1 MSTHFSTKGTT
12 MRGAEM
18 RAILAGRR
26 SDDDDG
32 FAMLTVIM
40 LIMVCTAISVLML
53 GVVVAQVKPT
63 VFEAKNTRT
72 ISAAEAGIDAS
83 LSILRTALGAPDVI
97 TGQISGDP
105 RKLPCTVGGTVGGT
119 STSLRYNVAITYF
132 KANPASKDATWRA
145 ANKMTCV
152 VGSGLSTAPAY
163 AIITSVGGD
172 AAVGGYDADV
182 GNRTLES
189 LYTFQVLNATTAGG
203 TIYTFGDG
211 YCLQATWNPPRAGST
226 VSYIPATSCRTDGPR
241 LLWSYGTDYGI
252 HLAVTDLSG
261 TKLCL
266 TGSAGATVTLQ
277 ACTGAFDQLFSWEGG
292 AVWRGEN
299 SSKTGYSSECL
310 GTGDSALT
318 DLTDKLLTI
327 TTSCASNGAWGSF
340 DPDPRVGAG
349 AAGYTTHQIVNFLE
363 FGRCMDVTNE
373 QVWSTFMISYP
384 CKQDPSGG
392 SLLAWNHK
400 WYYSEPTG
408 STGSLG
414 GQKIQV
420 NDPWAGA
427 YCLTTPATSVSP
439 AYPTMTP
446 CGSDPKQIWT
456 RTAKAAT
463 SYADSWTFTDTYG
476 RCISLGDKM
485 DGSWSK
491 LLMATCNGGPEQK
504 WNAPATTQGASLDN
518 FKELN

>member
-26 SDDDDG
+26 SDDDDEG

-97 TGQISGDP
+97 TGQISGNP
-105 RKLPCTVGGTVGGT
+105 RKLPCTVAGTVGGT
-119 STSLRYNVAITYF
+119 GTSLRYNVAITYF
-132 KANPASKDATWRA
+132 KANPASKDANWRDK
-145 ANKMTCV
+145 NKLTCV

-163 AIITSVGGD
+163 AIITSTGGD
-172 AAVGGYDADV
+172 VAVAGYDASV

-189 LYTFQVLNATTAGG
+189 LYTFQAVNATTAGG

-211 YCLQATWNPPRAGST
+211 YCLQAANPPQAGST

-266 TGSAGATVTLQ
+266 TGSGGAPVTLQ
-277 ACTGAFDQLFSWEGG
+277 ACTGAFDQLFSWDAG

-299 SSKTGYSSECL
+299 SSKTNYSSECL

-318 DLTDKLLTI
+318 DLTDKLLKI

-349 AAGYTTHQIVNFLE
+349 AAGNTTHQIVNFLE

-373 QVWSTFMISYP
+373 QVSSTFMISYP
-384 CKQDPSGG
+384 CKQDPSRG
-392 SLLAWNHK
+392 SLLAWNHM
-400 WYYSEPTG
+400 WYYSEPTD

-420 NDPWAGA
+420 NNPAA

-446 CGSDPKQIWT
+446 CGPDPKQIWT